1 MSRFSLCL
9 LIFSGLFSQTTSAQD
24 LWWQAILSSAPVEQ
38 IQQAI
43 TTGGAWYR
51 CETQDSTEAFCLD
64 DFHYYHQHLYG
75 ESTIEDR
82 EVYLSFLTEYQPQS
96 LSELILNLRKDGL
109 VMQKVEIDGQ
119 QYDISEAMRHAT
131 PEEVDKELIV
141 FINRYPQQAPR
152 SIDWVLAQEFGTP
165 TPRLN
170 VMLNS
175 DGEMIE
181 LKVIRF

>member
-1 MSRFSLCL
+1 
-9 LIFSGLFSQTTSAQD
+9 SGLFSQTTSAQD

-82 EVYLSFLTEYQPQS
+82 
-96 LSELILNLRKDGL
+96 
-109 VMQKVEIDGQ
+109 
-119 QYDISEAMRHAT
+119 
-131 PEEVDKELIV
+131 
-141 FINRYPQQAPR
+141 
-152 SIDWVLAQEFGTP
+152 
-165 TPRLN
+165 
-170 VMLNS
+170 
-175 DGEMIE
+175 
-181 LKVIRF
+181 